1 MTHIYQT
8 SNNIN
13 LHLRIKK
20 KPMIKS
26 SVVLKEEEFL
36 MCSYNMNALI
46 MQDRDKEQ
54 RAMHVVCKNIMNQ
67 FHFVL

>member
-1 MTHIYQT
+1 
-8 SNNIN
+8 
-13 LHLRIKK
+13 
-20 KPMIKS
+20 MIKS
-26 SVVLKEEEFL
+26 SMVLKEEEFL

-54 RAMHVVCKNIMNQ
+54 RAMHVVCENIMNQ